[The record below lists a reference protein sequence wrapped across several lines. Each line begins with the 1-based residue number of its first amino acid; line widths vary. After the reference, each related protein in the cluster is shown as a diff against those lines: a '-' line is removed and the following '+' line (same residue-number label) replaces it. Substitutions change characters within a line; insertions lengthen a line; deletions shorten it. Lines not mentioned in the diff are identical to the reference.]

1 MMHRQDDAYSRAI
14 EILQQLIRIR
24 TPQPSGDENDAV
36 LFISSLFDDNK
47 VEKEIINHGNNRAS
61 LVVVIPGLDRNRGVA
76 IVGHL
81 DTIPVGNV
89 GDWTHSP
96 FGAVIVNGCVYGR
109 GAADTKGG
117 VTSMILAALSLLEE
131 NITPKVDIVFCFT
144 ADEEVGGMGA
154 NALLGGGFLDK
165 VEELLIIKPT
175 NERIGLAEKGAIWLR
190 IKIWGTSSHAAMADA
205 HTSALSTFYKI
216 TNTISD
222 LFSGEKK
229 HDLLGHSTSVVTSL
243 QAESDLL
250 NVIPHYVEGTIDI
263 RTLPCVDHS
272 LVLKKIF
279 YEMERI
285 EKDTNFIHVSID
297 VVNNRPP
304 VGMDETAPLVQSLQE
319 IYSELRIPWGKM
331 GINYFT
337 DASILIPSLG
347 IPFAILGP
355 GDDKF
360 FHQPDEYIRMD
371 SIIRMAHVLMR
382 YVRSKR

>member
-1 MMHRQDDAYSRAI
+1 MHRQDDAYSRAI
-14 EILQQLIRIR
+14 GILQQLIRIR

-216 TNTISD
+216 TNTI
-222 LFSGEKK
+222 
-229 HDLLGHSTSVVTSL
+229 
-243 QAESDLL
+243 
-250 NVIPHYVEGTIDI
+250 
-263 RTLPCVDHS
+263 
-272 LVLKKIF
+272 
-279 YEMERI
+279 
-285 EKDTNFIHVSID
+285 
-297 VVNNRPP
+297 
-304 VGMDETAPLVQSLQE
+304 
-319 IYSELRIPWGKM
+319 
-331 GINYFT
+331 
-337 DASILIPSLG
+337 
-347 IPFAILGP
+347 
-355 GDDKF
+355 
-360 FHQPDEYIRMD
+360 
-371 SIIRMAHVLMR
+371 
-382 YVRSKR
+382 